1 MNDFLHELR
10 WRGLLHQTAGDG
22 IEDFLATPG
31 RVAYCGF
38 DPTSDSLHVGNFVQI
53 KLLMHWQ
60 RAGHKPIFLMGG
72 GTGLIGDPSGRDD
85 ERALLTAEQVEA
97 NVASQRRILERLVD
111 FDASATGALVVN
123 NIDWLRELRYIDVL
137 RTVGKHFSVNAMV
150 QKESVARRLERPDQ
164 GISYTEFSYMVLQA
178 YDFLHLRRSH
188 ECRAQLGGS
197 DQYGNIV
204 AGMDLIRREFGAAG
218 GPVHGITSQLVSRSD
233 GKKMSK
239 SSGGALWLS
248 SDTRDCT
255 SAYAF
260 YQYWINLP
268 DADVEQWLKWFTLL
282 DAEQIAAVVAEHAG
296 APQHRV
302 AQRELARQMTR
313 MVHGE
318 AMLARVET
326 ASRALFDGEVRGL
339 DEQMLAEVIADV
351 PCSRHERATLDG
363 AGVSLVELLPQ
374 TTLARS
380 RREAREFLASGAI
393 SVNGERVAAERVL
406 RADDLLHGR
415 TILLRR
421 GKKAWHATDW
431 R

>member
-1 MNDFLHELR
+1 MTPFLDELR

-22 IEDFLATPG
+22 IDDFLATPG

-60 RAGHKPIFLMGG
+60 RAGHRPLFLMGG

-85 ERALLTAEQVEA
+85 ERSLLTAEQVAA

-111 FDASATGALVVN
+111 FDDSATGAMVVN
-123 NIDWLRELRYIDVL
+123 NIDWLADLRYIDVL
-137 RTVGKHFSVNAMV
+137 RTVGKHFSINAMV
-150 QKESVARRLERPDQ
+150 QKESVARRLERAEQ

-178 YDFLHLRRSH
+178 YDFLHLRRRFD
-188 ECRAQLGGS
+188 CRAQLGGS

-204 AGMDLIRREFGAAG
+204 SGMDLIRREFGPAG

-248 SDTRDCT
+248 SDTRDST

-282 DAEQIAAVVAEHAG
+282 DAEAVAAVAAEHAS
-296 APQHRV
+296 APHLRT
-302 AQRELARQMTR
+302 AQRVLAREMTA
-313 MVHGE
+313 MVHG
-318 AMLARVET
+318 ADMLGRVEA
-326 ASRALFDGEVRGL
+326 ASRALFDGEVRAL

-351 PCSRHERATLDG
+351 PASSHERTTLGG
-363 AGVSLVELLPQ
+363 AGMSLVDLLPQ
-374 TTLARS
+374 TTLAKS
-380 RREAREFLASGAI
+380 KREAREFLGSGAV
-393 SVNGERVAAERVL
+393 SVNGERVDAT
-406 RADDLLHGR
+406 RALTKDDLLHGR

-421 GKKAWHATDW
+421 GKKAWHATAW
-431 R
+431 G